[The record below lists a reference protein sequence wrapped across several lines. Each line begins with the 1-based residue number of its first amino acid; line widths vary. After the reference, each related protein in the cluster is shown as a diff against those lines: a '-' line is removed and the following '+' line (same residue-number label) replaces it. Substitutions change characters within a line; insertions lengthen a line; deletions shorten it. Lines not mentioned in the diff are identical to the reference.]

1 MPAGFRTLP
10 GVVGVVT
17 GGVVPGGVITTGVV
31 FVGGTTTTGGRVV
44 GGVVA
49 GGVVAGG
56 STITGVPV
64 VGGRTT
70 TGVGVIGRPVAG
82 GVVGVGVVGVPTG
95 RTTVPDCPGNVRT
108 GNGVVLGPGAAAGG
122 REATGCAGVR
132 VTGTPGCVYTGPA
145 ALGDDA
151 PV

>member
-1 MPAGFRTLP
+1 MPAGFFTLP
-10 GVVGVVT
+10 GTAGVVT
-17 GGVVPGGVITTGVV
+17 GGVVTGGAITTGVV
-31 FVGGTTTTGGRVV
+31 LFGGTTTTGGRVA

-70 TGVGVIGRPVAG
+70 TGVGVMGRPVAG
-82 GVVGVGVVGVPTG
+82 GVLGVAGVPTG

-108 GNGVVLGPGAAAGG
+108 GKGVVLGPGAAAGG
-122 REATGCAGVR
+122 RDATGCAGVR
-132 VTGTPGCVYTGPA
+132 VMGGPGCVYTGPA
-145 ALGDDA
+145 ALGDEA